1 MNILR
6 KVYAGSSARQALWRL
21 LAVAAFCLITA
32 AGRGAGYYAVT
43 VQPLRMIVAELAAGR
58 AEVVAII
65 PPGASPHTYEPRPSD
80 LKAVRDAKFFFSVA
94 ENLDSWAAR
103 LPNEH
108 SARVMDLLPE
118 SARQSFPETAE
129 HDHHDDHDHDHGA
142 IDPHFWTDPLAVK
155 ALLPA
160 LTAKLCEVDPQG
172 ADAYRANE
180 KAFAAQ
186 LDMLNEEA
194 TRELAPLRGRSAFLF
209 HPSFLYLLKRHGIDY
224 AGSIEEIPGKEGS
237 PRHTIAAIKAIK
249 AKHVPVVFT
258 EPQLP
263 RGPAAVIAEGA
274 GVKLAEL
281 DPNGGVAGSMKYEE
295 WLRHNLTVL
304 REAYQP

>member
-21 LAVAAFCLITA
+21 LAAFCLITA

-80 LKAVRDAKFFFSVA
+80 LKAVRDAKFFLSVA

-108 SARVMDLLPE
+108 SARAMDLLPE

-129 HDHHDDHDHDHGA
+129 HDHHDDHDHD
-142 IDPHFWTDPLAVK
+142 
-155 ALLPA
+155 
-160 LTAKLCEVDPQG
+160 
-172 ADAYRANE
+172 
-180 KAFAAQ
+180 
-186 LDMLNEEA
+186 
-194 TRELAPLRGRSAFLF
+194 
-209 HPSFLYLLKRHGIDY
+209 
-224 AGSIEEIPGKEGS
+224 
-237 PRHTIAAIKAIK
+237 
-249 AKHVPVVFT
+249 
-258 EPQLP
+258 
-263 RGPAAVIAEGA
+263 
-274 GVKLAEL
+274 
-281 DPNGGVAGSMKYEE
+281 
-295 WLRHNLTVL
+295 
-304 REAYQP
+304 